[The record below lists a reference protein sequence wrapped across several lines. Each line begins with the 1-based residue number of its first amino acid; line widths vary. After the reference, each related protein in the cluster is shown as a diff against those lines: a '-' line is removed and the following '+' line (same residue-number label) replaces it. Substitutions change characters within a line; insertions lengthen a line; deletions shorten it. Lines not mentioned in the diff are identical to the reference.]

1 MTWLLSPNVILAAVL
16 AIGATFVGTYT
27 VMKARQVQLVSAAV
41 DKGEKIGAGAAA
53 AKAAEKAQDTV
64 NKVAEGEAEAPAI
77 PADRTALQ
85 ELCNRSASCRDRKR

>member
-1 MTWLLSPNVILAAVL
+1 MSWLLSPNVILAAVL

-53 AKAAEKAQDTV
+53 AKVAEKAQDTV
-64 NKVAEGEAEAPAI
+64 NKVAEGEAEAPVI
-77 PADRTALQ
+77 PADKIALQ
-85 ELCNRSASCRDRKR
+85 ALCDRSASCRDRKR